1 MNTEHDL
8 RTIIDERDRLIH
20 RLREERDLLAVQNQD
35 KEKAIRDLVGRVV
48 ALEQRCRPIRW
59 SKLPYRWAMRV
70 ICKNPHPLGVLRQY
84 PPRPLK
90 LPAPHTPRPPA
101 ATPGFCILTPS
112 YEQGRFIE
120 RTLRSVLDQSYP
132 QLRYGVQDGGS
143 KDQTL
148 DILHRHADQLAYLDS
163 RPDQG
168 QTHAINTGF
177 KNLNP
182 RPDEIMA
189 WLNSDDILL
198 PGTLNYVAA
207 YFANHP
213 DIDVIYGHRIIID
226 EDDQEVGRWFLP
238 EHSAETLRWVDYVPQ
253 ETLFW
258 RARAW
263 AKVGGLD
270 ENLHFALDWSFLIK
284 LEKAGCKIKRLPRFL
299 GGFRVHTGQ
308 KTHLNIDSIGIKEMD
323 ALRPMQGM
331 SLLESTKHIRNAVIR
346 ETRKSAMTFQLW
358 RLGVKI

>member
-8 RTIIDERDRLIH
+8 HRATDERDRLIQ
-20 RLREERDLLAVQNQD
+20 RLTEERDHLVLQNQD
-35 KEKAIRDLVGRVV
+35 KEKVIRDLVGRVV
-48 ALEQRCRPIRW
+48 ALEQRCRPIHW
-59 SKLPYRWAMRV
+59 SKLPYRWAMRI

-84 PPRPLK
+84 PPRSIK
-90 LPAPHTPRPPA
+90 LPARQPARPSA
-101 ATPGFCILTPS
+101 SAPGFCILTPS
-112 YEQGRFIE
+112 YEQGPFIE

-132 QLRYGVQDGGS
+132 RLRYGVQDGES

-148 DILHRHADQLAYLDS
+148 DILHRHAHQLAYHDS

-168 QTHAINTGF
+168 QAHAINTGF

-198 PGTLNYVAA
+198 PGALDYVAA
-207 YFANHP
+207 YFTDHP
-213 DIDVIYGHRIIID
+213 DIDAVYGHRIIID
-226 EDDQEVGRWFLP
+226 ENDQEVGRWFLP
-238 EHSAETLRWVDYVPQ
+238 EHSAETLPWVDYVPQ

-258 RARAW
+258 RASAW

-270 ENLHFALDWSFLIK
+270 ETLHFALDWSFLLK

-299 GGFRVHTGQ
+299 GGFRVHTSQ

-323 ALRPMQGM
+323 ALRPMRDM
-331 SLLESTKHIRNAVIR
+331 SLLEATKHIRNAVIR

-358 RLGVKI
+358 RLGIKR